1 MNLQDKNWENLF
13 GDITTEGISW
23 HGIWTRY
30 SPDKEIITSFKAVR
44 RFQANEDQ
52 TVITHTNKYTNSDG
66 TEEEI
71 IWHIEKQTC
80 SQPDGVIHPALL
92 STRVVSFG
100 KDKNALVSKKLEA
113 GKKIAAELF
122 FRYQDWRTG
131 VAIIY
136 AESGELERITII
148 REHLNSFPNTPAKA
162 EIEKLPRW
170 SGRKEY
176 LNSDL
181 QISASAENQELVLD
195 PTEGK
200 NKTISLP
207 DGIVVNVPEMVN
219 IGEEFELVAAKLV
232 AKNEYQRLTAK
243 YDNSGAFA
251 MLISEVFSLEDE
263 AEGKI
268 KNPL

>member
-13 GDITTEGISW
+13 GHITTEGISW
-23 HGIWTRY
+23 HGIWTTY

-52 TVITHTNKYTNSDG
+52 TVITHINKYSYSDG
-66 TEEEI
+66 REEEK

-92 STRVVSFG
+92 STRAVSFG
-100 KDKNALVSKKLEA
+100 KDKNAVVSKQLEA
-113 GKKIAAELF
+113 GKKFAGELF
-122 FRYQDWRTG
+122 FRNQDWRTS
-131 VAIIY
+131 VLPIY
-136 AESGELERITII
+136 SESGDLEKITVI
-148 REHLNSFPNTPAKA
+148 REHLNSFPNTPASS
-162 EIEKLPRW
+162 EIEQLPRW

-207 DGIVVNVPEMVN
+207 DGIVVNLPEKLN
-219 IGEEFELVAAKLV
+219 IGEEFELVAGKLV
-232 AKNEYQRLTAK
+232 AENEYKRLTAQ
-243 YDNSGAFA
+243 YDKSGAFA
-251 MLISEVFSLEDE
+251 MLISEVFSVEDE
-263 AEGKI
+263 TEGKI

>member
-13 GDITTEGISW
+13 GHITTEGISW
-23 HGIWTRY
+23 HGIWTVY
-30 SPDKEIITSFKAVR
+30 SPDKEIITCFKAVR

-52 TVITHTNKYTNSDG
+52 TVITHINKYTNSDG
-66 TEEEI
+66 TEDEK

-92 STRVVSFG
+92 SMTAVSFG
-100 KDKNALVSKKLEA
+100 EDKNAVVSKKLEA
-113 GKKIAAELF
+113 GKNFGAELF
-122 FRYQDWRTG
+122 FRYQDWRTS
-131 VAIIY
+131 VVSIY
-136 AESGELERITII
+136 AESGDLQRITII

-176 LNSDL
+176 INSDL
-181 QISASAENQELVLD
+181 KISASAENQELVLD

-207 DGIVVNVPEMVN
+207 DGIVVNVPERVN
-219 IGEEFELVAAKLV
+219 LGEQFQLVVGKLV
-232 AKNEYQRLTAK
+232 AENEYKRLTTQ
-243 YDNSGAFA
+243 YDNSGAFT
-251 MLISEVFSLEDE
+251 MLISEVFRLQD
-263 AEGKI
+263 
-268 KNPL
+268 